1 MLVTIS
7 FWDNDFQQIIFT
19 GDGATFERR
28 SRQFHGV
35 NTIVPDSPNLIVSI
49 SIGQDLLQSGKTGA
63 LLTEGINNILI
74 ENKINSEQLSSMVW
88 DGAYFAVHVDDIFR
102 DLHNRTSTSLPAWW
116 DWMHKCG
123 LVDSH
128 LTGEKAK
135 EFNWVYKLVKLAVR
149 MIRNFQWGKE
159 YEKMRSK
166 AQELDVAL
174 FNLQFFSETRFAN
187 SKRLVFRNLYMMVG
201 PCIAVL
207 EQEIME
213 ELQNRTEL
221 GAADYDVRKRGQSAR
236 ELKGAFLNQQN
247 LLLLAGLCDIY
258 HIFGDLVNI
267 SQAVTYLPHQ
277 RLAEFDRVLSK
288 MKSLGE
294 HFKSDCGNVTNVN
307 TALCLT
313 PHYHKARRSVKI
325 DGTIQNVAVLNRT
338 PTKAA
343 GLNVSTRS
351 QKQSKFFSQSPM
363 EAEDGDNAIDVNIIE
378 AGSEH
383 TEEFYN
389 QLDGKLAGFA
399 DKLSSNLSE
408 EVIDD
413 EERHLIGKT
422 QTILDVKDL
431 LTQLRRS
438 NLSPE
443 IFASNH
449 FPIFAEAA
457 AAMHAHGMSIIT
469 SDLLERQYRKF
480 VAAVA
485 DLSPDDLSDDL
496 DPREILQDLF
506 SEKKKLF
513 EDCQVILHIAS
524 TAATKSSCESII
536 ESYVSEYEYT
546 SNSRK
551 NFSEDGINEV
561 FNIVKNGPPINRCDK
576 VVSTS
581 MKEYFKDK
589 QPHMTTQDLFK
600 KSKTLL
606 KIANEKSRLPFMD

>member
-7 FWDNDFQQIIFT
+7 FWDNDFQQILFT
-19 GDGATFERR
+19 ADGATFERR

-35 NTIVPDSPNLIVSI
+35 NTIVPDAPNLIVSI
-49 SIGQDLLQSGKTGA
+49 SIGQDLLPSGKTGA
-63 LLTEGINNILI
+63 LLTESINNTLL
-74 ENKINSEQLSSMVW
+74 ENKIESNQLSSLVF
-88 DGAYFAVHVDDIFR
+88 DGAVLLSHVDDLLR
-102 DLHNRTSTSLPAWW
+102 DYHNRSSASLPAWW
-116 DWMHKCG
+116 DWMHRTG

-135 EFNWVYKLVKLAVR
+135 EFHWVYKLVKLAVR

-159 YEKMRSK
+159 YEKMRSM

-201 PCIAVL
+201 PCIGVL

-213 ELQNRTEL
+213 EVQNRTEL
-221 GAADYDVRKRGQSAR
+221 GAADHDVRKRGQSAR

-258 HIFGDLVNI
+258 QLFGDLVNI
-267 SQAVTYLPHQ
+267 AQAFTYLPHQ

-288 MKSLGE
+288 MKSVGE
-294 HFKSDCGNVTNVN
+294 HIISDCGSVTNVN

-325 DGTIQNVAVLNRT
+325 NGTIQDVAVLHRL

-351 QKQSKFFSQSPM
+351 QKQSKFFSQSPI

-389 QLDGKLAGFA
+389 QLDGKLAALA

-408 EVIDD
+408 EVVSDK
-413 EERHLIGKT
+413 ERQLIGKT
-422 QTILDVKDL
+422 KTILDVNDL
-431 LTQLRRS
+431 MTQLRRS

-443 IFASNH
+443 VFASNH

-457 AAMHAHGMSIIT
+457 AAMHAHGMSSIT
-469 SDLLERQYRKF
+469 SDMLERQYRKF
-480 VAAVA
+480 VAKVA
-485 DLSPDDLSDDL
+485 DLSPDDLSDL
-496 DPREILQDLF
+496 DPREILKDLF
-506 SEKKKLF
+506 SEKKSNF

-524 TAATKSSCESII
+524 TAATKSSSESII

-551 NFSEDGINEV
+551 NFSEDGINET

-576 VVSTS
+576 VVAAS
-581 MKEYFKDK
+581 MKEYFQDK
-589 QPHMTTQDLFK
+589 QPHMTTNELFK

-606 KIANEKSRLPFMD
+606 KISNEKSTLPFMD